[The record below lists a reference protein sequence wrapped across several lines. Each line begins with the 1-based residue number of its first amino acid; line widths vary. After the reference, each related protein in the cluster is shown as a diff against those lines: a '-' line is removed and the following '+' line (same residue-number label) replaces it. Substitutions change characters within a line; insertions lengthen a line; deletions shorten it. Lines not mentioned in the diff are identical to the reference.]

1 MSPKADPTTT
11 STTQLPLPS
20 PHKKKLNLPSGCD
33 TPDALKL
40 QISDFNAPS
49 SDPDPEPSH
58 QPTGE
63 YLLSLTGPFHG
74 SVTLLQP
81 DRMGPYRQQYLDLRL
96 YAADDAGPDG
106 VLGNATFV
114 PGAEVR
120 NWDGVKWGSVE
131 KGLYPDGGLEATGVV
146 DGVAGTTV
154 TRKAGDGLFLEWVS
168 VLFFLSLPF
177 CGGGDGG
184 VEE

>member
-1 MSPKADPTTT
+1 MHGLLSTALLCISAALAGATTVAEDGKT
-11 STTQLPLPS
+11 FHIWMDYSR
-20 PHKKKLNLPSGCD
+20 CD

-49 SDPDPEPSH
+49 SDPDPEPTH

-96 YAADDAGPDG
+96 YAAADAGPDG

-154 TRKAGDGLFLEWVS
+154 TRKAGDGLFLEW
-168 VLFFLSLPF
+168 
-177 CGGGDGG
+177 CTKK
-184 VEE
+184 VEEA